1 MTSPPVSLV
10 PKQRLQAPPL
20 DPANPTA
27 AHAWLPIPAASAK
40 LKTSGSSSSGTP
52 VSPPGSSAYPSTA
65 AHTAPGPQVF
75 GRFPPNP
82 EQLNEPD
89 LDPYFLNFEAATKE
103 TEILM
108 SGSIDKTNRRLIEH
122 LSKYAA
128 EHEKL
133 GARFNAFALSESNPT
148 VAAALEKVGQAVDTT
163 FLVTEEMAMNLGAN
177 FAEPMREGT
186 QFAGA
191 VSKNLG
197 YRTQKRVQ
205 LEMTK
210 DELEKNRNLLES
222 LERSE
227 AEAKRIDAYLTQSQT
242 ISPPRRSTSNA
253 SAKNT
258 PQRRDGSEETESV
271 DSDFPPTH
279 GTGSS
284 PPPSADQG
292 QPDGSNMSSSTHR
305 KTQSGNFI
313 TNKVF
318 GGFRHAINGFA
329 DVDPERSRRDQI
341 GKTRE
346 KLGQLE
352 QALQVSEKDTR
363 DASQA
368 VMKDL
373 KRFQGEKEEDIQ
385 RYMVCLS
392 FRPNSQLLTRSRLLS
407 PAIKLLG
414 PERHRRAGVR
424 LRKKSTRLFLVE
436 HLTVVSHAQFH
447 E

>member
-1 MTSPPVSLV
+1 MQNEVINSPPVSDV
-10 PKQRLQAPPL
+10 PKNRLQAPPL
-20 DPANPTA
+20 DPSHPTP
-27 AHAWLPIPAASAK
+27 AHQWLPIPAASAK
-40 LKTSGSSSSGTP
+40 LKSSGTSSSGTP

-65 AHTAPGPQVF
+65 AHTTAGPQVF

-82 EQLNEPD
+82 ENLSEFE

-108 SGSIDKTNRRLIEH
+108 SGSIDKTNRRMIEH

-133 GARFNAFALSESNPT
+133 GARFNAFALSESNQT
-148 VAAALEKVGQAVDTT
+148 VAAALEKVGQAIDTT
-163 FLVTEEMAMNLGAN
+163 YLASEELAMNLGAN

-191 VSKNLG
+191 VSKNLS

-210 DELEKNRNLLES
+210 DELEKNRNMLES

-227 AEAKRIDAYLTQSQT
+227 AEAKRIDAYLTQST
-242 ISPPRRSTSNA
+242 TLGGPPRRSTSNA
-253 SAKNT
+253 SNKNSP

-279 GTGSS
+279 GAAGTS

-292 QPDGSNMSSSTHR
+292 QPDGMSSSQHR

-352 QALQVSEKDTR
+352 QALQVSEKDTT

-385 RYMVCLS
+385 RYMVRPLS
-392 FRPNSQLLTRSRLLS
+392 WWGCYLLTSVPQIAFARDQI
-407 PAIKLLG
+407 AW
-414 PERHRRAGVR
+414 A
-424 LRKKSTRLFLVE
+424 KKSREAWSEAKEEIDKIVPR
-436 HLTVVSHAQFH
+436 
-447 E
+447 

>member
-1 MTSPPVSLV
+1 MYQNEVISSPPVSAV

-20 DPANPTA
+20 DPAHPTP
-27 AHAWLPIPAASAK
+27 AHAWLPVPSSSAK
-40 LKTSGSSSSGTP
+40 LKASGSTSNSGTP
-52 VSPPGSSAYPSTA
+52 VSPPGNSGYPSSA

-82 EQLNEPD
+82 EKLSEAE
-89 LDPYFLNFEAATKE
+89 LDPYFLNFEASTKE

-122 LSKYAA
+122 LAKYAGD
-128 EHEKL
+128 HEKL
-133 GARFNAFALSESNPT
+133 GARFNAFALSEPNPT

-163 FLVTEEMAMNLGAN
+163 FLNTEELASNLGAN

-197 YRTQKRVQ
+197 YRTSKRVQ

-210 DELEKNRNLLES
+210 DELESNKAKLDN

-227 AEAKRIDAYLTQSQT
+227 AESKRIDAYMQSQSQI
-242 ISPPRRSTSNA
+242 ISPPRRSTSSA
-253 SAKNT
+253 SAKSA
-258 PQRRDGSEETESV
+258 PQQRDGSEETESV

-279 GTGSS
+279 GDAPSS
-284 PPPSADQG
+284 SPPSADQG
-292 QPDGSNMSSSTHR
+292 QPDGPTSPTPAHR

-318 GGFRHAINGFA
+318 GGFRHAMNGFA
-329 DVDPERSRRDQI
+329 DVDPERNRRDQI

-346 KLGQLE
+346 KIGQLE
-352 QALQVSEKDTR
+352 QALQVSEKDTT

-385 RYMVCLS
+385 RYMVS
-392 FRPNSQLLTRSRLLS
+392 F
-407 PAIKLLG
+407 AIFDG
-414 PERHRRAGVR
+414 
-424 LRKKSTRLFLVE
+424 
-436 HLTVVSHAQFH
+436 
-447 E
+447 

>member
-1 MTSPPVSLV
+1 MITSPPVSQV

-20 DPANPTA
+20 DPAHPTA

-40 LKTSGSSSSGTP
+40 LKTSGLSSSGAP
-52 VSPPGSSAYPSTA
+52 VSPTGQAAYPSTA
-65 AHTAPGPQVF
+65 AHTSAGPQVF
-75 GRFPPNP
+75 GRFPPQP
-82 EQLNEPD
+82 EKLSEFE
-89 LDPYFLNFEAATKE
+89 LDPYFLNFEAATRE

-133 GARFNAFALSESNPT
+133 GARYNAFALSEPNTT

-163 FLVTEEMAMNLGAN
+163 YLATEELAMNLGAN

-227 AEAKRIDAYLTQSQT
+227 AEAKRIDAYLTQSQQIT
-242 ISPPRRSTSNA
+242 PPRRSTSNA

-258 PQRRDGSEETESV
+258 PQKRDASEETESV

-279 GTGSS
+279 SAGTS

-292 QPDGSNMSSSTHR
+292 QPDGSMSSSAHR

-352 QALQVSEKDTR
+352 QALQVSEKDTK

-385 RYMVCLS
+385 RYMVCCHFS
-392 FRPNSQLLTRSRLLS
+392 CTRY
-407 PAIKLLG
+407 A
-414 PERHRRAGVR
+414 
-424 LRKKSTRLFLVE
+424 
-436 HLTVVSHAQFH
+436 
-447 E
+447 